1 MSLKKGIND
10 LYVILTDQNGIINQV
25 LERDNS
31 VYYDGVGDIVTMM
44 ECMADDV
51 ARVWRLVEWH
61 DELAEIDTDTWKF
74 IETDDPNDLELRF
87 KETDWLICL
96 KERID
101 TELTKR
107 ELDDKTKKPLDDE
120 IKKQLNEEIKKYGSW

>member
-1 MSLKKGIND
+1 MSLDQGITD
-10 LYVILTDQNGIINQV
+10 LYIILTGEDGVINQV

-31 VYYDGVGDIVTMM
+31 VYYDGVGDMVTMM

-87 KETDWLICL
+87 KDTDWLIRL

-101 TELTKR
+101 AELTER
-107 ELDDKTKKPLDDE
+107 ESNDKIT
-120 IKKQLNEEIKKYGSW
+120 W

>member
-1 MSLKKGIND
+1 MSLDQGITD
-10 LYVILTDQNGIINQV
+10 LYIILTGEDGVINQV

-31 VYYDGVGDIVTMM
+31 VYYDGVGDMVTMM

-61 DELAEIDTDTWKF
+61 DELAEIDIDTWKF
-74 IETDDPNDLELRF
+74 IETDDPNDLELHF
-87 KETDWLICL
+87 KDTDWLIRL

-101 TELTKR
+101 AELAER
-107 ELDDKTKKPLDDE
+107 ESNDKIT
-120 IKKQLNEEIKKYGSW
+120 W

>member
-1 MSLKKGIND
+1 MNLEQGITD

-31 VYYDGVGDIVTMM
+31 IYYDGVGDIVTMI

-61 DELAEIDTDTWKF
+61 DELAEIDTSIWKF
-74 IETDDPNDLELRF
+74 LESDDPNDLELRF
-87 KETDWLICL
+87 KNTDWLIRL

-101 TELTKR
+101 IELAKR
-107 ELDDKTKKPLDDE
+107 ELNDE
-120 IKKQLNEEIKKYGSW
+120 IEKHNSW

>member
-1 MSLKKGIND
+1 MSLDQGITD
-10 LYVILTDQNGIINQV
+10 LYIILTGEDGVINQV

-31 VYYDGVGDIVTMM
+31 VYYDGVGDMVTMM

-61 DELAEIDTDTWKF
+61 DELAEIDIDTWKF

-87 KETDWLICL
+87 KDTDWLIRL

-101 TELTKR
+101 AELTER
-107 ELDDKTKKPLDDE
+107 ESNDKIT
-120 IKKQLNEEIKKYGSW
+120 W

>member
-1 MSLKKGIND
+1 MSLEKGISD
-10 LYVILTDQNGIINQV
+10 LYVILTDENGIINQV
-25 LERDNS
+25 LERDNE
-31 VYYDGVGDIVTMM
+31 VYYDGVGDIVTMI

-61 DELAEIDTDTWKF
+61 DELAEISTATWKF

-87 KETDWLICL
+87 KNTDWLIRL

-101 TELTKR
+101 AELTER
-107 ELDDKTKKPLDDE
+107 ESNDKIT
-120 IKKQLNEEIKKYGSW
+120 W